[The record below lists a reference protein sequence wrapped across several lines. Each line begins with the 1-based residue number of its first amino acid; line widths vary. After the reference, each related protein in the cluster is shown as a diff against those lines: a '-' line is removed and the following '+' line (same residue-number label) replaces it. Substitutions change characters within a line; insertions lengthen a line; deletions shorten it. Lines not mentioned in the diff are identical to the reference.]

1 MARRSAEPMQLGQHF
16 RELRNRLAVSG
27 AAVLVG
33 SVAGWLLYDTVWRV
47 LQSPVVLA
55 GAADGR
61 QTALNFSTIG
71 AAFDLRI
78 QLAIQL
84 GLILSAPVWLWQVFA
99 FIVPGLTRKEK
110 RVSFAFLFTAVPLFI
125 VGAGMGVWVL
135 PHIVQVLTSFAPDQ
149 SSSFISAGDY
159 YDFVLK
165 LVLATGIAFVLP
177 VFLVL
182 LNAVGVLRGRTI
194 LRGWRI
200 ALLAI
205 MLFAAITTPAADLM
219 SMFILAAPM
228 VALYYSAVVVSL
240 VADRRRDRRL
250 AALSATAITP

>member
-1 MARRSAEPMQLGQHF
+1 MPSPRPPPRLPTPAPDMARRSTEPMQLGQHL

-33 SVAGWLLYDTVWRV
+33 AVAGWLLYDPVWRV
-47 LQSPVVLA
+47 LQSPVILA
-55 GAADGR
+55 GSTDGR
-61 QTALNFSTIG
+61 QTALNFTTIG

-78 QLAIQL
+78 QLAVQL

-110 RVSFAFLFTAVPLFI
+110 RVTLAFVLTAVPLF
-125 VGAGMGVWVL
+125 VAGAGMGVWVL
-135 PHIVQVLTSFAPDQ
+135 PHIVQVLTSFAPGE
-149 SSSFISAGDY
+149 SSSLLSAGDY

-165 LVLATGIAFVLP
+165 LVLATGVAFVLP

-182 LNAVGVLRGRTI
+182 LNAVGLLRGRTI

-200 ALLAI
+200 ALL
-205 MLFAAITTPAADLM
+205 
-219 SMFILAAPM
+219 
-228 VALYYSAVVVSL
+228 
-240 VADRRRDRRL
+240 
-250 AALSATAITP
+250 